1 MDQVKPTKD
10 QALQRLRLD
19 DSLADDVADAIE
31 QACALAEKYLD
42 GPLFVNEQAAA
53 DSGNPKA
60 IVCTADI
67 IAAQLLLVDSLCGPN
82 SVAEQTAKR
91 QAAYEMLR
99 IRRNQGV

>member
-1 MDQVKPTKD
+1 MEQVKPTKE
-10 QALQRLRLD
+10 QALRRLRLD

-31 QACALAEKYLD
+31 QAFALTEKYLD
-42 GPLFVNEQAAA
+42 GPLYVNALAAA
-53 DSGNPKA
+53 ESGNPKA

-82 SVAEQTAKR
+82 SVVDQTTKK
-91 QAAYEMLR
+91 QAAYDMLR

>member
-1 MDQVKPTKD
+1 MDQVKPTKN
-10 QALQRLRLD
+10 QALLRLRLD

-31 QACALAEKYLD
+31 QAFALTEKYLD
-42 GPLFVNEQAAA
+42 GPLFVSAQAAV

-82 SVAEQTAKR
+82 TVVDQAAKR